1 MRSVQKEQRGVTF
14 RHGYPAY
21 SYEAGVSVR
30 GTRLLKSPIR
40 ARQAIGSVNR
50 ILENG
55 ADRQRIRWKT
65 RKDRERNIPRR
76 IPS

>member
-40 ARQAIGSVNR
+40 ARQAIGSFNR

-55 ADRQRIRWKT
+55 ADRQRIHWKT
-65 RKDRERNIPRR
+65 RKDRQCSI
-76 IPS
+76 S